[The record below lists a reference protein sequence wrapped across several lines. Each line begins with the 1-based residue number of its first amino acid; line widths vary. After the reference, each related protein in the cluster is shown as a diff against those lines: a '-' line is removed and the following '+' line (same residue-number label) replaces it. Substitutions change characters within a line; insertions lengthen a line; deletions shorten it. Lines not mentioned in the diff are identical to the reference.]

1 MKRIVHLLLLV
12 SFSVCT
18 VHAAS
23 NACNDQCP
31 AHSRRTAACQD
42 MVFGAIP
49 ASNHINEIKICRNHY
64 LVSANTIAKTPN
76 WIAYHLTSAYVP
88 QPINR
93 ENYFCPDPCLKPGQR
108 AETSDYNGLYPNYNR
123 GHLTPAKDNKW
134 DLPSYQESFYLSN
147 IVPQQPENNGGIWL
161 KLESHM
167 DVWLKTYGELYII
180 TGPVYDYNGVKHQEV
195 GNGKIWAPAALFKV
209 IYVPSKQRVLS
220 FIIPNQPINSADLP
234 RYLTS
239 INDVN
244 QRTGLNLFAELPAAL
259 KAEVPTALWSL
270 S

>member
-76 WIAYHLTSAYVP
+76 WIAYHLTS
-88 QPINR
+88 
-93 ENYFCPDPCLKPGQR
+93 
-108 AETSDYNGLYPNYNR
+108 DYNGLYPNYNR

-180 TGPVYDYNGVKHQEV
+180 TRPVYYYNGVKHQEV